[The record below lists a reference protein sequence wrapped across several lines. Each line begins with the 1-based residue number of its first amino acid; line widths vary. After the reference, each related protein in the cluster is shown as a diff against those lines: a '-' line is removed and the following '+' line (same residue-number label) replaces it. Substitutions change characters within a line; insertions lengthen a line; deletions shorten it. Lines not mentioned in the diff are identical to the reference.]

1 MANLDA
7 PFGLAPIGKIGGGT
21 DPAINSYSAL
31 AGYATIMSQG
41 DVVKMDEGTGGV
53 QLFAA
58 AGGGTDATD
67 AIGVFWGST
76 FDDST
81 GKPTFKNTRPAS
93 QAATVFVY
101 DDPYQM
107 FEVQGDGAS
116 AQTDISKHAD
126 VAVVAG
132 STVTGVSNSEL
143 DSSDI
148 GTGNNLRIVG
158 FSDKEGRNEV
168 GSDNIVYKVLI
179 TEHKYNA

>member
-7 PFGLAPIGKIGGGT
+7 PFGLSPIGKIGGGT
-21 DPAINSYSAL
+21 DPAMNSYTAF
-31 AGYATIMSQG
+31 ANYADIISQG
-41 DVVKMDEGTGGV
+41 DVVKIDEAEGDV

-58 AGGGTDATD
+58 ANGGTDATN
-67 AIGVFWGST
+67 AIGVFWGSSFT
-76 FDDST
+76 DSN

-93 QAATVFVY
+93 QLAEVFVY

-116 AQTDISKHAD
+116 AQTDVTKHAD
-126 VAVVAG
+126 ISVVAG
-132 STVTGVSNSEL
+132 SSITGVSKSEL

-158 FSDKEGRNEV
+158 FSKKEGRDEV
-168 GSDNIVYKVLI
+168 GSANIVYNVTI
-179 TEHKYNA
+179 TEHKYK